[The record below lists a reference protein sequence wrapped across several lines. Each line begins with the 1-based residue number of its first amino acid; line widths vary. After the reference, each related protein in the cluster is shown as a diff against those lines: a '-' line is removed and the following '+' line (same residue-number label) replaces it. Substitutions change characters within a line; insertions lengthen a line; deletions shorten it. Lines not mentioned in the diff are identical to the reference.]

1 MRDVSIVRRVI
12 TFTFIV
18 LLECSTL
25 VLRADDQA
33 PNAPAGRIVEIR
45 SYNLKPGT
53 RDRFHQLFVTQA
65 LPMLQRW
72 KVQVVAYG
80 PSLHDS
86 DSYYL
91 MRGYSSVE
99 ERQRSEDAFYGSDE
113 WKQGPREAI
122 LACID
127 SYTTIV
133 VRLDEAT
140 VRGLGQGR

>member
-1 MRDVSIVRRVI
+1 MIFLACAAVVV
-12 TFTFIV
+12 
-18 LLECSTL
+18 
-25 VLRADDQA
+25 RADDQGVK
-33 PNAPAGRIVEIR
+33 APAGRIVEIR

-72 KVQVVAYG
+72 KVQVVGYG

-91 MRGYSSVE
+91 MRGYPSVE

-127 SYTTIV
+127 TYTTIV
-133 VRLDEAT
+133 IRLDDAT
-140 VRGLGQGR
+140 VRGLGQAR